1 MSSFVK
7 RIDCF
12 QVQEV
17 VLMDFSRSSKFFD
30 EAQRYIPGGV
40 NSPVRSFKSVGGVPL
55 FIQKGQGSHIWDVD
69 GNEFIDYVGSW
80 GPLILGHAH
89 QDVLKALG
97 SVMENGLSFGA
108 PTEGEIKL
116 ALMIVD
122 AFPSIDMVRLVSSGT
137 EATMSAIRVA
147 RAFTGRNKIIK
158 FAGCYHGHTDG
169 LLVEAGSG
177 GATYSIPNSAGVP
190 ASYAQETLVADY
202 NDISSVEKLFEAHH
216 GDIAAVILEPVAG
229 NMGVVLPIDGFL
241 ADLRELT
248 RNHGALLIFDEVITG
263 FRVAYGGA
271 QTLYGITPDLTC
283 LGKIIGGGLPVGAYG
298 GRKEIMEVVA
308 PLGSMYQAGTL
319 SGNPLA
325 VTAGIATLNTLSKP
339 GTYERLESMAS
350 RFTEGLSSVAKTANV
365 PLTINRVGSLMTA
378 FFANGPVEGWADVT
392 NTNKNR
398 YSTFFHHMLEGG
410 VYLAPSAF
418 EAAFVSTTHSN
429 EDIDR
434 TVTVAE
440 SAFGKL

>member
-1 MSSFVK
+1 L
-7 RIDCF
+7 
-12 QVQEV
+12 QAQEV
-17 VLMDFSRSSKFFD
+17 GLTDFSSSHKFFD

-55 FIQKGQGSHIWDVD
+55 FIQKGHGSHIWDVD

-80 GPLILGHAH
+80 GPLVLGHAH
-89 QDVLKALG
+89 QDVVNALG
-97 SVMENGLSFGA
+97 SVMVNGLSFGA
-108 PTEGEIKL
+108 PTEGEIEL
-116 ALMIVD
+116 ARTVVE

-202 NDISSVEKLFEAHH
+202 NDISSVEKLFEAHPR
-216 GDIAAVILEPVAG
+216 DIAAVILEPVAG
-229 NMGVVLPIDGFL
+229 NMGVVLPSDGFL
-241 ADLRELT
+241 AGLRELT
-248 RNHGALLIFDEVITG
+248 RNQAALLIFDEVITG

-271 QTLYGITPDLTC
+271 QTLYDITPDLTC

-308 PLGSMYQAGTL
+308 PLGPMYQAGTL

-325 VTAGIATLNTLSKP
+325 VTAGITTLNILSKP
-339 GTYERLESMAS
+339 GTYDRLEIMAS
-350 RFTEGLSSVAKTANV
+350 RFTEGLSSAAKAAKV

-378 FFANGPVEGWADVT
+378 FFADGPVNGWADVA
-392 NTNKNR
+392 NTNKDR

-418 EAAFVSTTHSN
+418 EAAFVSTAHTH

-434 TVTVAE
+434 TVAVAE

>member
-1 MSSFVK
+1 
-7 RIDCF
+7 
-12 QVQEV
+12 
-17 VLMDFSRSSKFFD
+17 
-30 EAQRYIPGGV
+30 
-40 NSPVRSFKSVGGVPL
+40 VPL
-55 FIQKGQGSHIWDVD
+55 FIQKGHGSHIWDVD

-80 GPLILGHAH
+80 GPLVLGHAH
-89 QDVLKALG
+89 QDVVNALG
-97 SVMENGLSFGA
+97 LAMENGLSFGA
-108 PTEGEIKL
+108 PTEGEIEL
-116 ALMIVD
+116 ARMVVE

-147 RAFTGRNKIIK
+147 RAFTGRDKIIK

-202 NDISSVEKLFEAHH
+202 NDVSSVEKLFEAHP
-216 GDIAAVILEPVAG
+216 GDVAAVILEPVAG
-229 NMGVVLPIDGFL
+229 NMGVVLPSDGFL
-241 ADLRELT
+241 AGLRELT
-248 RNHGALLIFDEVITG
+248 RNQAALLIFDEVITG

-271 QTLYGITPDLTC
+271 QTLYDISPDLTC

-308 PLGSMYQAGTL
+308 PLGPMYQAGTL

-325 VTAGIATLNTLSKP
+325 VTAGITTLNILSKP
-339 GTYERLESMAS
+339 GTYDRLEGMAS
-350 RFTEGLSSVAKTANV
+350 RFTEALSSAAKAAKV

-378 FFANGPVEGWADVT
+378 FFANGPVNGWADVA
-392 NTNKNR
+392 NTNKDR

-418 EAAFVSTTHSN
+418 EAAFVSTAHTH

-434 TVTVAE
+434 TVAVAE

>member
-1 MSSFVK
+1 
-7 RIDCF
+7 
-12 QVQEV
+12 
-17 VLMDFSRSSKFFD
+17 
-30 EAQRYIPGGV
+30 
-40 NSPVRSFKSVGGVPL
+40 
-55 FIQKGQGSHIWDVD
+55 
-69 GNEFIDYVGSW
+69 
-80 GPLILGHAH
+80 
-89 QDVLKALG
+89 
-97 SVMENGLSFGA
+97 
-108 PTEGEIKL
+108 
-116 ALMIVD
+116 
-122 AFPSIDMVRLVSSGT
+122 
-137 EATMSAIRVA
+137 
-147 RAFTGRNKIIK
+147 
-158 FAGCYHGHTDG
+158 
-169 LLVEAGSG
+169 
-177 GATYSIPNSAGVP
+177 
-190 ASYAQETLVADY
+190 
-202 NDISSVEKLFEAHH
+202 
-216 GDIAAVILEPVAG
+216 
-229 NMGVVLPIDGFL
+229 
-241 ADLRELT
+241 
-248 RNHGALLIFDEVITG
+248 
-263 FRVAYGGA
+263 
-271 QTLYGITPDLTC
+271 

>member
-1 MSSFVK
+1 
-7 RIDCF
+7 
-12 QVQEV
+12 
-17 VLMDFSRSSKFFD
+17 
-30 EAQRYIPGGV
+30 
-40 NSPVRSFKSVGGVPL
+40 
-55 FIQKGQGSHIWDVD
+55 
-69 GNEFIDYVGSW
+69 
-80 GPLILGHAH
+80 
-89 QDVLKALG
+89 
-97 SVMENGLSFGA
+97 
-108 PTEGEIKL
+108 
-116 ALMIVD
+116 
-122 AFPSIDMVRLVSSGT
+122 
-137 EATMSAIRVA
+137 
-147 RAFTGRNKIIK
+147 
-158 FAGCYHGHTDG
+158 
-169 LLVEAGSG
+169 
-177 GATYSIPNSAGVP
+177 
-190 ASYAQETLVADY
+190 
-202 NDISSVEKLFEAHH
+202 
-216 GDIAAVILEPVAG
+216 
-229 NMGVVLPIDGFL
+229 
-241 ADLRELT
+241 
-248 RNHGALLIFDEVITG
+248 
-263 FRVAYGGA
+263 
-271 QTLYGITPDLTC
+271 
-283 LGKIIGGGLPVGAYG
+283 
-298 GRKEIMEVVA
+298 MEVVA

>member
-1 MSSFVK
+1 
-7 RIDCF
+7 
-12 QVQEV
+12 
-17 VLMDFSRSSKFFD
+17 
-30 EAQRYIPGGV
+30 V

-55 FIQKGQGSHIWDVD
+55 FIQKGHGSHIWDVD

-80 GPLILGHAH
+80 GPLVLGHAH
-89 QDVLKALG
+89 QDVVNALG
-97 SVMENGLSFGA
+97 LAMENGLSFGA
-108 PTEGEIKL
+108 PTEGEIEL
-116 ALMIVD
+116 ARMVVE

-147 RAFTGRNKIIK
+147 RAFTGRDKIIK

-202 NDISSVEKLFEAHH
+202 NDVSSVEKLFEAHP
-216 GDIAAVILEPVAG
+216 GDVAAVILEPVAG
-229 NMGVVLPIDGFL
+229 NMGVVLPSDGFL
-241 ADLRELT
+241 AGLRELT
-248 RNHGALLIFDEVITG
+248 RNQAALLIFDEVITG

-271 QTLYGITPDLTC
+271 QTLYDISPDLTC

-308 PLGSMYQAGTL
+308 PLGPMYQAGTL

-325 VTAGIATLNTLSKP
+325 VTAGITTLNILSKP
-339 GTYERLESMAS
+339 GTYDRLEGMAS
-350 RFTEGLSSVAKTANV
+350 RFTEALSSAAKAAKV

-378 FFANGPVEGWADVT
+378 FFANGPVNGWADVA
-392 NTNKNR
+392 NTNKDR

-418 EAAFVSTTHSN
+418 EAAFVSTAHTH

-434 TVTVAE
+434 TVAVAE